1 MKNKQIKHSIQQ
13 CYNSPGVTI
22 SIVTL
27 ARNIAIKTNKDPE
40 FTQIR
45 VNNNNNII
53 IISSSSSITNAV
65 AQNTAYGPSRPKMS
79 VG

>member
-53 IISSSSSITNAV
+53 IIIIIIIINNNV
-65 AQNTAYGPSRPKMS
+65 CQPGKKGLLGVRR
-79 VG
+79 